1 MRTVGKETIPIITK
15 SLQKWKMKPVIKVL
29 DEHVALSTSFSSIT
43 PSVVLIRIKS
53 EWLGTQYAYH
63 MPTGSQP
70 RVDLALW
77 FASAIGP
84 NFSPRESTPDHLWD
98 ILKWPPLRKLLLKFE
113 THPKIGIINLF
124 LEFHKIVWDFWN
136 FLFQLNEGE
145 YQPAKEEEGGQPAW
159 RRSTDTLSSPSR

>member
-1 MRTVGKETIPIITK
+1 M
-15 SLQKWKMKPVIKVL
+15 
-29 DEHVALSTSFSSIT
+29 
-43 PSVVLIRIKS
+43 IRIKS

-84 NFSPRESTPDHLWD
+84 NFSPREWTPDHLCD

-113 THPKIGIINLF
+113 THPKIGIISLF
-124 LEFHKIVWDFWN
+124 LKFPKIVWGFWN
-136 FLFQLNEGE
+136 FLFQL
-145 YQPAKEEEGGQPAW
+145 KEVGTSKQRKKKKGSPHDVGQQIHCPPLADKFLCQSHCTALTSEISEW
-159 RRSTDTLSSPSR
+159 TFLCRIYDSFVYILDGN